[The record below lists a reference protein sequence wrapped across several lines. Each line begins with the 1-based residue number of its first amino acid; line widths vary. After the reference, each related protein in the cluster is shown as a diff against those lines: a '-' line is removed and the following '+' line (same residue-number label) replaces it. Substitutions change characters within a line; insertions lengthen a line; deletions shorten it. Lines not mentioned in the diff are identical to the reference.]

1 MVPQALDISTSLTR
15 PSSPPIARLSWRGR
29 AFNFAFAATSAVFA
43 HRPRGTSDFDVASAR
58 RRVHIAESLMTS
70 APDGMEVETAE
81 GAPIAADWIA
91 MPGSR
96 FDRIVLFVHSGSFIL
111 GNSKLHQALA
121 ARICDRAGAA
131 AFAVNYRLAP
141 EHPFPAAIEDVAA
154 AYSWLLAQGVESAQI
169 QILGD
174 SAGGGIALGAL
185 LTLRDRGVPM
195 PAALVLLAPWAD
207 LTLSGRSILTN
218 ASRAT
223 LSNSIKI
230 MMICRELYLQG
241 HAPADPLASAV
252 FADLRGL
259 PPTFIQA
266 SVADILLDDASRI
279 DSALR
284 RSGIP
289 SELKLYPPMPHGWQ
303 RLGPLLPESRR
314 AIEEIASFIDG
325 RFNGRIGGKTL
336 DWRGGQHRG

>member
-1 MVPQALDISTSLTR
+1 MTPQALDISTSLTR
-15 PSSPPIARLSWRGR
+15 PSSPPIPRLSWRGR
-29 AFNFAFAATSAVFA
+29 AFNLAFAAVSGALAGRTAN
-43 HRPRGTSDFDVASAR
+43 RPDFDVAAAR
-58 RRVHIAESLMTS
+58 RRIHFAESLMTP
-70 APDGMEVETAE
+70 APAGMQVDAAS
-81 GAPIAADWIA
+81 GAPVAAEWIA

-96 FDRIVLFVHSGSFIL
+96 SDRILLFVHSGSFIL
-111 GNSKLHQALA
+111 GNSKLHHALA
-121 ARICDRAGAA
+121 ARICDRAGAS

-154 AYSWLLAQGVESAQI
+154 AYSWLLAQGIEPSQI
-169 QILGD
+169 QFVGD
-174 SAGGGIALGAL
+174 SAGGGIALGAV

-207 LTLSGRSILTN
+207 LTLSGRSVLTN
-218 ASRAT
+218 ASRTT
-223 LSNSIKI
+223 LANSIKI

-241 HAPADPLASAV
+241 HTPADPLGSPV
-252 FADLRGL
+252 FADLQGL

-284 RSGIP
+284 HNGIP
-289 SELKLYPPMPHGWQ
+289 CELKLYPPMPHGWQ

-314 AIEEIASFIDG
+314 AIEEIAIFVDG
-325 RFNGRIGGKTL
+325 RFGGDAGREMPDRRKG
-336 DWRGGQHRG
+336 RHHV